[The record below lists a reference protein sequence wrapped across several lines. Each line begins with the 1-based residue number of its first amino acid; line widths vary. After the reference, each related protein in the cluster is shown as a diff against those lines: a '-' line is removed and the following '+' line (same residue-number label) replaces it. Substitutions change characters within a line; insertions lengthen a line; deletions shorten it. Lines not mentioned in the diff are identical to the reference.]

1 MPRFLFD
8 KFTDTDFS
16 KMLTYDHEKTQ
27 VISLIL
33 ETCKRYL
40 FDGIVLEIW
49 SQLAAR
55 VDDKNLIDFVT
66 EIGNA
71 GT

>member
-1 MPRFLFD
+1 M
-8 KFTDTDFS
+8 
-16 KMLTYDHEKTQ
+16 
-27 VISLIL
+27 VSLIL

-55 VDDKNLIDFVT
+55 VDDKNLIDFVV

-71 GT
+71 E